1 MQEITNNISFAPIG
15 LLDMFNSSGAVEQFD
30 THLVSDKNPE
40 LFDGEAA
47 SNVPRLLSENRS
59 PTATIT
65 LKVRGCSRF
74 GAYSSQRP
82 LKCRL
87 DNVETEFNYDITS
100 GLLTLSIRPRRG
112 DVRQREN
119 EDVISAGACKEEAVR
134 ACIVL
139 HHPKMTIA
147 ENIKPTISKTDS
159 AKKFI
164 EFVQS
169 ISQSGTADKTVAGM
183 LMGTSTTM
191 IFDGSRT
198 MHEHVTEITNITTK
212 LESVGLKVNES
223 FFVTFI
229 MNSLPPQYGPFQI
242 NSDTINDKR
251 NVT

>member
-47 SNVPRLLSENRS
+47 SNVSTLLSENRS

-87 DNVETEFNYDITS
+87 DNVETDFNYDITS
-100 GLLTLSIRPRRG
+100 GLLTLSIPVPEVEMYRWSIHIV
-112 DVRQREN
+112 VRQREN

-139 HHPKMTIA
+139 HHPKYGH
-147 ENIKPTISKTDS
+147 
-159 AKKFI
+159 
-164 EFVQS
+164 
-169 ISQSGTADKTVAGM
+169 SGLLASNARLKIFCPARS
-183 LMGTSTTM
+183 LTSDLSLYETYLE
-191 IFDGSRT
+191 FDGDMGS
-198 MHEHVTEITNITTK
+198 NIVK
-212 LESVGLKVNES
+212 LRSLLLGELPQLES
-223 FFVTFI
+223 
-229 MNSLPPQYGPFQI
+229 LPRWLLPHQGQI
-242 NSDTINDKR
+242 RAKN
-251 NVT
+251 